1 MSQVP
6 PGPIYSDP
14 AGYPPMPGAYPP
26 QPPPPQT
33 SSLWKWI
40 VGIVGVMIFMPCLCC
55 SGCLAYSFTVKDLTI
70 SNGEHL
76 GGSPMNIKIDYA
88 FRDDGSRGPLKAYYI
103 VVQAANGTR
112 RERLIT
118 GQLTFGFGGTPT
130 IPMSGTWH
138 FGNAVDLGPE
148 NNKRYVKVWIES
160 ESGGGRSTASNT
172 LTIYPKS

>member
-1 MSQVP
+1 M
-6 PGPIYSDP
+6 P
-14 AGYPPMPGAYPP
+14 AAYPQ
-26 QPPPPQT
+26 QPPPQG
-33 SSLWKWI
+33 SSVWKWI
-40 VGIVGVMIFMPCLCC
+40 VGTLGVMIFVPCMCC
-55 SGCLAYSFTVKDLTI
+55 GGCTAYLATIKDLTI

-76 GGSPMNIKIDYA
+76 GGSPMNIKFDYA
-88 FRDDGSRGPLKAYYI
+88 FRDDGSRGPLKAYFI

-112 RERLIT
+112 RERSVV
-118 GQLTFGFGGTPT
+118 GGFGFGPQSV
-130 IPMSGTWH
+130 PMSGTWT